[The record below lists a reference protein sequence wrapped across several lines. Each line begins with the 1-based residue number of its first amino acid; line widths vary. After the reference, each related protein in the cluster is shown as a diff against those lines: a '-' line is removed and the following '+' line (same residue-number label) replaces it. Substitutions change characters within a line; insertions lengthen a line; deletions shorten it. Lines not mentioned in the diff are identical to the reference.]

1 MYNKLLIP
9 LDGSKTAES
18 VLFFVNILQDTP
30 HIPIELLTVI
40 DISQMTTHIA
50 TNKAQYLDH
59 LIAEAERV
67 NEEYLRGVAANLQS
81 FEVGYTVEKGKPAD
95 IIIEKAAASAGTL
108 VAMAT
113 HGRSGI
119 NRWLLGSVA
128 EKVLR
133 GTSSPLFLVRAGPN
147 DFTADQSISSIV
159 VPLDGSAIAESILPA
174 AVEMTQRLGAE
185 IVLFRSYELPASAY
199 YGSEDYLPNYDE
211 LKKQV
216 KAEAQSY
223 LDDQAKALNAKGLS
237 RVTTAVAEG
246 LAADEIIHCAREQP
260 NSLLAMCTHGRSG
273 VQRWVLG
280 SVTETVVRHAPGPV
294 LVLRAP

>member
-1 MYNKLLIP
+1 MYSKLLIP

-18 VLFFVNILQDTP
+18 VLPFVNILQDTP

-50 TNKAQYLDH
+50 ADKARYLDH

-67 NEEYLRGVAANLQS
+67 SEEYLRGVAVKLKG
-81 FEVGYTVEKGKPAD
+81 FEVGYTVERGKPAD
-95 IIIEKAAASAGTL
+95 VIIAKAVSAATL

-133 GTSSPLFLVRAGPN
+133 GTSSPLFLVRAGA
-147 DFTADQSISSIV
+147 DDLTAGQSIGSII

-174 AVEMTQRLGAE
+174 AVEMTRRLSAE
-185 IVLFRSYELPASAY
+185 IVLFRGYELPASAY

-216 KAEAQSY
+216 KAEAQDY
-223 LDDQAKALNAKGLS
+223 LNDQAQALNAKGLS
-237 RVTTAVAEG
+237 RVKTAVTEG
-246 LAADEIIHCAREQP
+246 LAADEIIRCAREYP

-294 LVLRAP
+294 LVQRAP